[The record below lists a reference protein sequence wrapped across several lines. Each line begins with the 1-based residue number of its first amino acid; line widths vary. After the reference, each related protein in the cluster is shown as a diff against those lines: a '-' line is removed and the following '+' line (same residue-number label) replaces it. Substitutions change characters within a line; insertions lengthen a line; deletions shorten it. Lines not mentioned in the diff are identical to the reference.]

1 MVNLIADLSYILA
14 VALNLAALL
23 LVLEWLVHFL
33 PGAWLNFARK
43 GFFNATFPLLKWN
56 ESFLSFEWGSFHSR
70 GLLMAVL
77 FVALSRYGVPWLVL
91 LSYSLRG

>member
-1 MVNLIADLSYILA
+1 MAGLIADFAYILT
-14 VALNLAALL
+14 VVLNLAALL

-43 GFFNATFPLLKWN
+43 GLFNAAFQMLKWN
-56 ESFLSFEWGSFHSR
+56 ESFLSFKWGSFHSR

-77 FVALSRYGVPWLVL
+77 FVILSRYGVPWLVL